1 MKGYRLNYILRITIF
16 YLTIII
22 CFTSCQ
28 KIFLEGLRP
37 GKIDKTIAYNRG
49 NLEFNEEKLNLRYII
64 TKNVLKQ
71 DDTGD
76 FIIYF
81 HGIGRTELDWVDEKS
96 FGKRYYLLLKQNPQ
110 FKELPVVSISFG
122 FVYVIYN
129 EAPEPFNADLEY
141 LFINKIVPYFREELK
156 SYGKIHLIGHSL
168 GGFNALTLSLKY
180 PDIFSNVLAISPFI
194 MPFSPFNEEEY
205 RNSLSSLGLKDPS
218 MYAYQ
223 YWIKEA
229 YKEEK
234 NWNNYNPYCIIDNEV
249 KKPLIFLSSATND
262 YPGFSEFI
270 SCFVDKLEKNN
281 VAFFYDRSEGPHK
294 SVSDNLYLNFLRSIQ

>member
-1 MKGYRLNYILRITIF
+1 MKGCRLNYILRDAAF
-16 YLTIII
+16 CFIILI
-22 CFTSCQ
+22 CFTACQ

-37 GKIDKTIAYNRG
+37 GKIDKSINYDRG
-49 NLEFNEEKLNLRYII
+49 TLQFDEEKIKLRYII
-64 TKNVLKQ
+64 AKNVIKN
-71 DDTGD
+71 DNPCD
-76 FIIYF
+76 FIIYL

-110 FKELPVVSISFG
+110 LKELPVVSISFG

-129 EAPEPFNADLEY
+129 EAPEPFKADLEH
-141 LFINKIVPYFREELK
+141 LFINEIVPYFRKELK
-156 SYGKIHLIGHSL
+156 CNGKIHLIGHSL

-180 PDIFSNVLAISPFI
+180 PDVFSNVLAISPFI

-205 RNSLSSLGLKDPS
+205 RNSLRGLGLRDPS

-229 YKEEK
+229 YKDEK
-234 NWNNYNPYCIIDNEV
+234 NWNNYNPYCIIDNKV
-249 KKPLIFLSSATND
+249 KKPLIFLSSAAND

-294 SVSDNLYLNFLRSIQ
+294 SVSDSLYLSFLRSIQ